1 MTTFNVERFK
11 SALTN
16 GGARPNQFAVQ
27 LSFPTYVAAQS
38 IAVARAPFLVNIAE
52 LPGQTVNPAIV
63 QYRGREVKF
72 AGDRIFAPYTITV
85 MNDAEMSIRNGMEQ
99 WMGGMEDNAAKFG
112 RLQPSEYQRDIDV
125 LQLDRNGN
133 ILKSYKLVN
142 AFPVDLSPVAL
153 DFGAN
158 DQISQFTVTFQYQHF
173 TTSSNPLGGIVD
185 FGGIFRGAAAGGAA
199 NAA

>member
-27 LSFPTYVAAQS
+27 LSFPTFVTNATL
-38 IAVARAPFLVNIAE
+38 AVARAPFLVSVAE

-72 AGDRIFAPYTITV
+72 VGDRVYAPWTITV
-85 MNDAEMSIRNGMEQ
+85 LNDAEMSIRSAMEQ
-99 WMGGMEDNAAKFG
+99 WMNGMEDYANKFG
-112 RLQPSEYQRDIDV
+112 RLQPSEYQRDMQV
-125 LQLDRNGN
+125 FQLDRNGN
-133 ILKSYKLVN
+133 ALKSYNIVN

-158 DQISQFTVTFQYQHF
+158 DQVSTFTVTFQYQHF
-173 TTSSNPLGGIVD
+173 TTANNPSGSIVN
-185 FGGIFRGAAAGGAA
+185 FGGIFNR
-199 NAA
+199 

>member
-1 MTTFNVERFK
+1 MATTFNVEAFK

-27 LSFPTYVAAQS
+27 LSFPTFVDSQAL
-38 IAVARAPFLVNIAE
+38 AVARAPFLVSIAE

-72 AGDRIFAPYTITV
+72 VGDRIFAPWTITV
-85 MNDAEMSIRNGMEQ
+85 LNDADMSIRTAMEQ
-99 WMGGMEDNAAKFG
+99 WMGGMEDYATKLG
-112 RLQPSEYQRDIDV
+112 QLQPSQYQRDLQV
-125 LQLDRNGN
+125 FQLDRNGN
-133 ILKSYKLVN
+133 ALKSYNIEN

-158 DQISQFTVTFQYQHF
+158 DQISSFTVTFQYQHF
-173 TTSSNPLGGIVD
+173 IPTSNPLGSIVD
-185 FGGIFRGAAAGGAA
+185 FGSAFK
-199 NAA
+199 

>member
-27 LSFPTYVAAQS
+27 MSFPTYVAGAQL
-38 IAVARAPFLVNIAE
+38 AVARAPFLISVAE

-72 AGDRIFAPYTITV
+72 VGDRIYAPFTMTV
-85 MNDAEMSIRNGMEQ
+85 LNDAEMSIRTGLEQ
-99 WMGGMEDNAAKFG
+99 WMGGMEDYAGKFG
-112 RLQPSEYQRDIDV
+112 RLQPSEYQRDLQV
-125 LQLDRNGN
+125 FQLDRNGN
-133 ILKSYKLVN
+133 ALKSYNIVN
-142 AFPVDLSPVAL
+142 AFPVDLSPVGL

-158 DQISQFTVTFQYQHF
+158 DQISSFTVTFQYQHF
-173 TTSSNPLGGIVD
+173 TVSNNPLGSIVN
-185 FGGIFRGAAAGGAA
+185 FGGIFNR
-199 NAA
+199 

>member
-27 LSFPTYVAAQS
+27 MSFPTYVAGAQL
-38 IAVARAPFLVNIAE
+38 AVARAPFLISVAE

-72 AGDRIFAPYTITV
+72 VGDRIYAPFTMTV
-85 MNDAEMSIRNGMEQ
+85 LNDAEMSIRTALEQ
-99 WMGGMEDNAAKFG
+99 WMGGMEDYAGKFG
-112 RLQPSEYQRDIDV
+112 RLQPSEYQRDMQV
-125 LQLDRNGN
+125 FQLDRNGN
-133 ILKSYKLVN
+133 ALKSYSIVN
-142 AFPVDLSPVAL
+142 AFPVDLSPVGL

-158 DQISQFTVTFQYQHF
+158 DQISSFTVTFQYQHF
-173 TTSSNPLGGIVD
+173 TVSNNPLGSIVNI
-185 FGGIFRGAAAGGAA
+185 GGIFNR
-199 NAA
+199 

>member
-27 LSFPTYVAAQS
+27 LSFPTYVASQS
-38 IAVARAPFLVNIAE
+38 LAVARAPFLVSVAE

-72 AGDRIFAPYTITV
+72 VGDRVYAPWTITV
-85 MNDAEMSIRNGMEQ
+85 LNDAEMSIRTAMEQ
-99 WMGGMEDNAAKFG
+99 WMGGMEDYATKTG
-112 RLQPSEYQRDIDV
+112 RQQPSDYQRDMQV
-125 LQLDRNGN
+125 FQLDRNGN
-133 ILKSYKLVN
+133 ALKAYN
-142 AFPVDLSPVAL
+142 IINGFPVDLSPVAV

-158 DQISQFTVTFQYQHF
+158 DQISSFTVTFQYQHF
-173 TTSSNPLGGIVD
+173 TTSNNPVGSIVD
-185 FGGIFRGAAAGGAA
+185 FGRALGA
-199 NAA
+199 

>member
-27 LSFPTYVAAQS
+27 MSFPTYVANAQL
-38 IAVARAPFLVNIAE
+38 AVARAPFLISVAE

-72 AGDRIFAPYTITV
+72 AGDRIYAPFTMTV
-85 MNDAEMSIRNGMEQ
+85 LNDSEMSIRTALEQ
-99 WMGGMEDNAAKFG
+99 WMGGMEDYAGKFG
-112 RLQPSEYQRDIDV
+112 RLQPSEYQRDMQV
-125 LQLDRNGN
+125 FQLDRNGN
-133 ILKSYKLVN
+133 ALKSYNIAN
-142 AFPVDLSPVAL
+142 AFPVDLSPVGL

-158 DQISQFTVTFQYQHF
+158 DQISSFTVTFQYQHF
-173 TTSSNPLGGIVD
+173 TVSNNPLGSIVN
-185 FGGIFRGAAAGGAA
+185 FGGIFNR
-199 NAA
+199 

>member
-27 LSFPTYVAAQS
+27 MSFPTYVAGAQL
-38 IAVARAPFLVNIAE
+38 AVARAPFLISVAE

-72 AGDRIFAPYTITV
+72 VGDRIYAPFTMTV
-85 MNDAEMSIRNGMEQ
+85 LNDAEMSIRTGLEQ
-99 WMGGMEDNAAKFG
+99 WMGGMEDYAGKFG
-112 RLQPSEYQRDIDV
+112 RLQPSEYQRDLQV
-125 LQLDRNGN
+125 FQLDRNGN
-133 ILKSYKLVN
+133 ALKSYNIVN
-142 AFPVDLSPVAL
+142 AFPVDLSPVGL

-158 DQISQFTVTFQYQHF
+158 DQISTFTVTFQYQHF
-173 TTSSNPLGGIVD
+173 TVSNNPLGSIVN
-185 FGGIFRGAAAGGAA
+185 FGGIFNR
-199 NAA
+199 

>member
-27 LSFPTYVAAQS
+27 LSYPTYVTGQS
-38 IAVARAPFLVNIAE
+38 TAVARSPFLVSVAE

-72 AGDRIFAPYTITV
+72 VGDRIYAPWTITV
-85 MNDAEMSIRNGMEQ
+85 LNDSEMSIRNAIEE
-99 WMGGMEDNAAKFG
+99 WMGGMEDYATKLG
-112 RLQPSEYQRDIDV
+112 RLQPSEYQRDLDV
-125 LQLDRNGN
+125 FQLDRNGN
-133 ILKSYKLVN
+133 VLKSYKLVN

-158 DQISQFTVTFQYQHF
+158 DQISQFQVTWQYQHF
-173 TTSSNPLGGIVD
+173 TTSTATAGGTVD
-185 FGGIFRGAAAGGAA
+185 FAGIFNRQ
-199 NAA
+199 

>member
-27 LSFPTYVAAQS
+27 MSFPTYVANAQL
-38 IAVARAPFLVNIAE
+38 AVARAPFLISVAE

-72 AGDRIFAPYTITV
+72 VGDRIYAPFTMTV
-85 MNDAEMSIRNGMEQ
+85 LNDSEMSIRTALEQ
-99 WMGGMEDNAAKFG
+99 WMGGMEDYVGKFG
-112 RLQPSEYQRDIDV
+112 RLQPSEYQRDMQV
-125 LQLDRNGN
+125 FQLDRNGN
-133 ILKSYKLVN
+133 ALKSYSIAN
-142 AFPVDLSPVAL
+142 AFPVDLSPVGL

-158 DQISQFTVTFQYQHF
+158 DQISSFTVTFQYQHF
-173 TTSSNPLGGIVD
+173 TVSNNPLGSIVN
-185 FGGIFRGAAAGGAA
+185 FGGIFNR
-199 NAA
+199 

>member
-27 LSFPTYVAAQS
+27 LSFPTYVTGQS
-38 IAVARAPFLVNIAE
+38 LAVARAPFLVSVAE

-72 AGDRIFAPYTITV
+72 VGDRVYAPWTITV
-85 MNDAEMSIRNGMEQ
+85 LNDAEMSIRTAMEQ
-99 WMGGMEDNAAKFG
+99 WMNGMEDYANKFG
-112 RLQPSEYQRDIDV
+112 RLQPSEYQRDMQV
-125 LQLDRNGN
+125 FQLDRNGN
-133 ILKSYKLVN
+133 ALKSYNIVN
-142 AFPVDLSPVAL
+142 GFPVDLSPVAL

-158 DQISQFTVTFQYQHF
+158 DQISSFTVTFQYQHF
-173 TTSSNPLGGIVD
+173 TTSNNPLGSIVN
-185 FGGIFRGAAAGGAA
+185 FGGIFNR
-199 NAA
+199 

>member
-27 LSFPTYVAAQS
+27 MSFPTYVAGAQL
-38 IAVARAPFLVNIAE
+38 AVARAPFLISVAE

-72 AGDRIFAPYTITV
+72 VGDRIYAPFSMTV
-85 MNDAEMSIRNGMEQ
+85 LNDAEMSIRTALEQ
-99 WMGGMEDNAAKFG
+99 WMGGMEDYAGKFG
-112 RLQPSEYQRDIDV
+112 RLQPSEYQRDMQV
-125 LQLDRNGN
+125 FQLDRNGN
-133 ILKSYKLVN
+133 ALKSYSIVN
-142 AFPVDLSPVAL
+142 AFPVDLSPVGL

-158 DQISQFTVTFQYQHF
+158 DQISSFTVTFQYQHF
-173 TTSSNPLGGIVD
+173 TVSNNPLGSIVNV
-185 FGGIFRGAAAGGAA
+185 GGIFNR
-199 NAA
+199 

>member
-27 LSFPTYVAAQS
+27 LSFPTYVTGQAL
-38 IAVARAPFLVNIAE
+38 AVARAPFLVSVAE

-72 AGDRIFAPYTITV
+72 VGDRVYAPWTITV
-85 MNDAEMSIRNGMEQ
+85 LNDAEMSIRSAMEQ
-99 WMGGMEDNAAKFG
+99 WMGGMEDYANKFG
-112 RLQPSEYQRDIDV
+112 RLQPSEYQRDAQV
-125 LQLDRNGN
+125 FQLDRNGN
-133 ILKSYKLVN
+133 ALKSYNIIN

-158 DQISQFTVTFQYQHF
+158 DQISSFTVTFQYQHF
-173 TTSSNPLGGIVD
+173 TTSNNPAGSIVN
-185 FGGIFRGAAAGGAA
+185 FGGIFNR
-199 NAA
+199 

>member
-27 LSFPTYVAAQS
+27 MSFPTYVAGAQL
-38 IAVARAPFLVNIAE
+38 AVARAPFLISVAE

-72 AGDRIFAPYTITV
+72 VGDRIYAPFTMTV
-85 MNDAEMSIRNGMEQ
+85 LNDAEMSIRTVLEQ
-99 WMGGMEDNAAKFG
+99 WMGGMEDYASKFG
-112 RLQPSEYQRDIDV
+112 RLQPSEYQRDMQV
-125 LQLDRNGN
+125 FQLDRNGN
-133 ILKSYKLVN
+133 ALKSYSIVN
-142 AFPVDLSPVAL
+142 AFPVDLSPVGL

-158 DQISQFTVTFQYQHF
+158 DQISSFTVTFQYQHF
-173 TTSSNPLGGIVD
+173 TVSNNPLGSIVNV
-185 FGGIFRGAAAGGAA
+185 GGIFNR
-199 NAA
+199 

>member
-27 LSFPTYVAAQS
+27 LSFPTYVTGATL
-38 IAVARAPFLVNIAE
+38 AVARAPFLVSVAE

-72 AGDRIFAPYTITV
+72 VGDRVYAPWTITV
-85 MNDAEMSIRNGMEQ
+85 LNDADMSLRTAMEQ
-99 WMGGMEDNAAKFG
+99 WMGGMEDYAGKFG
-112 RLQPSEYQRDIDV
+112 RLQPSEYQRDLQV
-125 LQLDRNGN
+125 FQLDRNGSA
-133 ILKSYKLVN
+133 LKSYNIAN

-158 DQISQFTVTFQYQHF
+158 DQISTFTVTFQYQHF
-173 TTSSNPLGGIVD
+173 TTSNNPLGSIVNI
-185 FGGIFRGAAAGGAA
+185 GGIFNR
-199 NAA
+199 

>member
-27 LSFPTYVAAQS
+27 LSFPTYVASQS
-38 IAVARAPFLVNIAE
+38 IAVARAPFLVSIAE

-72 AGDRIFAPYTITV
+72 VGDRIFAPWTITV
-85 MNDAEMSIRNGMEQ
+85 LNDAEMSIRNAVEQ

-112 RLQPSEYQRDIDV
+112 RLQPSEYQRDLDV

-142 AFPVDLSPVAL
+142 AFPVDLSPVGL

-158 DQISQFTVTFQYQHF
+158 DQISTFQVTFQYQHF
-173 TTSSNPLGGIVD
+173 TTSSNPLGGIVN
-185 FGGIFRGAAAGGAA
+185 FGGIFNGIA
-199 NAA
+199 

>member
-27 LSFPTYVAAQS
+27 MSFPTYVVGKQLA
-38 IAVARAPFLVNIAE
+38 IARAPFLVSVAE

-72 AGDRIFAPYTITV
+72 VGDRIYAPFTMTV
-85 MNDAEMSIRNGMEQ
+85 LNDSEMSIRTALEQ
-99 WMGGMEDNAAKFG
+99 WMGGMEDYVGKFG
-112 RLQPSEYQRDIDV
+112 RLQPSEYQRDMQV
-125 LQLDRNGN
+125 FQLDRNGN
-133 ILKSYKLVN
+133 ALKSYNIAN
-142 AFPVDLSPVAL
+142 AFPVDLSPVGL

-158 DQISQFTVTFQYQHF
+158 DQISSFTVTFQYQHF
-173 TTSSNPLGGIVD
+173 TVSNNPLGSIVN
-185 FGGIFRGAAAGGAA
+185 FGGIFNRT
-199 NAA
+199 

>member
-38 IAVARAPFLVNIAE
+38 IAVSRAPFLVNIAE

-99 WMGGMEDNAAKFG
+99 WMNGMEDNAAKFG

-173 TTSSNPLGGIVD
+173 TTSSNPLGGIVN
-185 FGGIFRGAAAGGAA
+185 FGGIFRA
-199 NAA
+199 